1 MNNEN
6 IENALIESVSLSMA
20 EHGVLTYYI
29 GFSLANGGYAG
40 IGGYCIGHGY
50 LGADEFSGYEKGI
63 EALMRI
69 MDVVGVERWEDIIG
83 KHISVV
89 TEGWGSQI
97 HKIGNIMENKWF
109 DEEAFF
115 KKERSKD

>member
-29 GFSLANGGYAG
+29 GFSLANGWHAG

-69 MDVVGVERWEDIIG
+69 MDVVGVERWEDILG
-83 KHISVV
+83 KHIRVV
-89 TEGWGSQI
+89 TEGLGGRI

-115 KKERSKD
+115 KKERNKA